1 MNEFL
6 TFITSGVV
14 ERFEASFKE
23 KALYL
28 LKIVYYSIAII
39 FTIAIVHELFVYY
52 RTDSLDATMI
62 GKLNDRLDK
71 DVLISNFLYSLIFP
85 FYAAYTLWF
94 CQTKFNHKYISL
106 SIALIIST
114 IACMVIQSLHILPKV
129 ADYHMTAFLFLPIIA
144 GALYL
149 IISNLFNYK
158 MIVTGRMIWKK
169 YRLVFTYIYVLVFVL
184 FMLYYTKTE
193 LLNIIVNII
202 SASFV
207 ALMLIYVRRLLG
219 MYYAITLHYILTIPV
234 ICFTGYM
241 LFQQIL

>member
-28 LKIVYYSIAII
+28 LKIIYYSIAII

-52 RTDSLDATMI
+52 QTDSLDATMI
-62 GKLNDRLDK
+62 GRLNNRLDK
-71 DVLISNFLYSLIFP
+71 SVLISNFLYSLIFP
-85 FYAAYTLWF
+85 FYAAYTLWL
-94 CQTKFNHKYISL
+94 CQTKFNHKNISL

-114 IACMVIQSLHILPKV
+114 VACMIIQALNILPKV
-129 ADYHMTAFLFLPIIA
+129 SEYHLTAFLFMPIIA

-149 IISNLFNYK
+149 IISNLFSYN
-158 MIVTGRMIWKK
+158 MIVRGRMIWKK
-169 YRLVFTYIYVLVFVL
+169 YRLIFTYLYVILFVL
-184 FMLYYTKTE
+184 FMLYYTETE
-193 LLNIIVNII
+193 MLNIIVNII
-202 SASFV
+202 SATFI

-219 MYYAITLHYILTIPV
+219 IFYAIVLHYILTIPV
-234 ICFTGYM
+234 IIVTGYM
-241 LFQQIL
+241 LFQQI